1 MLSNTPNRINQHQ
14 PSAHVQEGLLGQ
26 ETIDGGERGQY
37 VKPDTHELNS

>member
-14 PSAHVQEGLLGQ
+14 PSTNVKEGLLGQ

-37 VKPDTHELNS
+37 VKPNTHELNS